1 MTLKHIK
8 DLQTL
13 FACLTGTK
21 WIVGHASSG
30 VLYKQNTSLD
40 FDFSCRY
47 TCMIYITM
55 KRTLL
60 ASYTINVMSKCARNV
75 DSVSDIY
82 YCSSFDYVM
91 IHKHIENHNISLS
104 NTMYLEK
111 KFSFYKC
118 VLWNL
123 DLTRIIMRVL

>member
-13 FACLTGTK
+13 FACLTGTT
-21 WIVGHASSG
+21 WIAGYASSG
-30 VLYKQNTSLD
+30 VLYKQSTSLD

-55 KRTLL
+55 RRTLL

-75 DSVSDIY
+75 NSVSDIY

-91 IHKHIENHNISLS
+91 IHKHIETTTFPLAIQC
-104 NTMYLEK
+104 T
-111 KFSFYKC
+111 
-118 VLWNL
+118 WRRNL
-123 DLTRIIMRVL
+123 VFINVCYEI